1 MYKFAAIGDF
11 ENTAYFG
18 AIGAETFFPES
29 KEDAQAIIKRL
40 SQSGYAVIFVNEKY
54 YEDSYG
60 SDVLTAVIPLPSGKG
75 SNTRIST
82 YVKRAIGSDMNFDS

>member
-29 KEDAQAIIKRL
+29 KEEAQAIIKRL

-54 YEDSYG
+54 YEDSYQ
-60 SDVLTAVIPLPSGKG
+60 SADLTAVIPLPSGEG
-75 SNTRIST
+75 SSSRIST
-82 YVKRAIGSDMNFDS
+82 YVKRAVGSDMNFDN